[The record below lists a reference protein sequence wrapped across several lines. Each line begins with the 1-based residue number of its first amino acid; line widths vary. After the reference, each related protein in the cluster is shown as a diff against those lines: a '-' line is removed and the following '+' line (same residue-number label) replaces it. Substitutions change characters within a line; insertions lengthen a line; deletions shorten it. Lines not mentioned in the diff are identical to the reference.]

1 MKLDDADAD
10 AIDLFEKNI
19 GNRSWQTIGSL
30 KKKKIE
36 NAIDKLSHLST
47 RLLPPSLSD
56 ALYLSVWPEK
66 NRKKSIKVA
75 QKLFH
80 WKNKDFDTFTKITYE
95 CGRFGRSNCCQRL

>member
-47 RLLPPSLSD
+47 RLLPPSLS
-56 ALYLSVWPEK
+56 LWRSLPFSVT
-66 NRKKSIKVA
+66 RKKSQKVY
-75 QKLFH
+75 KSCP
-80 WKNKDFDTFTKITYE
+80 KIISLE
-95 CGRFGRSNCCQRL
+95 K